1 MSIKNIALA
10 ILSIIIII
18 LLLRPNYKN
27 DYLLT
32 KGMLEDSISY
42 YMNKDGMQVAK
53 IQSLESVN
61 KKDFLRIKTQ
71 DSTITAL
78 QKLVK
83 SNKKGVQYTI
93 LETKLVLNDT
103 VNMYD
108 TVFVVNNDT
117 VKINCYKYNNKWVA
131 LDVCKD
137 SLNLQ
142 VENGQSLV
150 FGYDKRKPFVE
161 VVNTNPY
168 MRTTN
173 LRSYNVKIK
182 PKRFGIGVNISYSIN
197 SKLQVLPSIGVGL
210 QYNIIRF

>member
-78 QKLVK
+78 QNLVK

-93 LETKLVLNDT
+93 LETQLVLKDT

-117 VKINCYKYNNKWVA
+117 VKINCYKYNNK
-131 LDVCKD
+131 
-137 SLNLQ
+137 
-142 VENGQSLV
+142 
-150 FGYDKRKPFVE
+150 
-161 VVNTNPY
+161 
-168 MRTTN
+168 
-173 LRSYNVKIK
+173 
-182 PKRFGIGVNISYSIN
+182 
-197 SKLQVLPSIGVGL
+197 
-210 QYNIIRF
+210 